1 MSTVK
6 KLGHSEFGSR
16 DLYALDLRHFE
27 IPSGVFQDITGN
39 FIACLAMDGAEAT
52 DDEIKTI
59 ALDLI
64 QAGCAYICCW
74 GPDCERVHGLID
86 QEDLALHPDRPWNMS
101 TWHADV
107 HLSEALWF
115 SINSAWPGSTFDE
128 TTHAV
133 VGISFKNEDWS
144 ELVSRA
150 FSDPIQYF
158 QHLRKNQP

>member
-86 QEDLALHPDRPWNMS
+86 EYRIYLHPVVLGHGRPFFAGPRPPLRLM
-101 TWHADV
+101 TYDLICEDV
-107 HLSEALWF
+107 IRLTYVPA
-115 SINSAWPGSTFDE
+115 
-128 TTHAV
+128 
-133 VGISFKNEDWS
+133 
-144 ELVSRA
+144 
-150 FSDPIQYF
+150 
-158 QHLRKNQP
+158 